1 MAGPDL
7 AVLIVL
13 NKGGAAKK
21 GELSEADAVKGGL
34 PKPAYVLPD
43 EIKVQARAQATGKP
57 MVQIAPR
64 AKASK
69 VIVEMARDLAVG
81 DGEAVPTK
89 SLFGL
94 ILGGRTKEAGS

>member
-1 MAGPDL
+1 M
-7 AVLIVL
+7 LIVL

-21 GELSEADAVKGGL
+21 GELTEADAVKGGL

-43 EIKVQARAQATGKP
+43 EIKVQSQAQATGKP

-64 AKASK
+64 AKASR
-69 VIVEMARDLAVG
+69 VIVEMARDLAVDDG
-81 DGEAVPTK
+81 DAVPSK

-94 ILGGRTKEAGS
+94 ILGGRA